1 MSDAERDLKQEL
13 RLRPEQPPVTR
24 LSRMVLMSLATLA
37 ALIVSGA
44 LIWALFQ
51 NGAHSKAAE
60 ELHTTTDSKQ
70 PPDELATLPRDY
82 TVVKPAPQLGHPI
95 LSSNICSPG

>member
-1 MSDAERDLKQEL
+1 MSHAEHDLKREL
-13 RLRPEQPPVTR
+13 RLRPERPPVTR
-24 LSRMVLMSLATLA
+24 LSRTVLMSLATIA
-37 ALIVSGA
+37 ALTVSGA

-60 ELHTTTDSKQ
+60 ELHTTDSKQ
-70 PPDELATLPRDY
+70 PPDELAALPRDY